1 MAESNYLS
9 QRIASLEKELLKI
22 SRENQR
28 LRMQKISPIRESKN
42 KKTQNESEQNQQNSI
57 EITNHFN
64 LLEDNK

>member
-57 EITNHFN
+57 EITNRFN